1 MEYIF
6 SMLRDFA
13 TVRAVFLDSLSW
25 AGLVKYFAAI
35 LLLKF
40 VHETAHSLAAIHF
53 NCRERGIGLG
63 FTVFYP
69 RLYTDTTDS
78 DSGENRIGP
87 HGAARAAVPPGG
99 VGRSEYDIR
108 HICAE
113 TAVAVEA
120 GVPAERDAG
129 RRGGFGEAHG
139 VRLCAGSRHRQ
150 TQTGGRSNRLP
161 ARFA

>member
-53 NCRERGIGLG
+53 NCRVRGIGLG

-69 RLYTDTTDS
+69 RLYTS
-78 DSGENRIGP
+78 C
-87 HGAARAAVPPGG
+87 GAA
-99 VGRSEYDIR
+99 GRSWPF
-108 HICAE
+108 
-113 TAVAVEA
+113 
-120 GVPAERDAG
+120 GVRYPAHLCRNCRRCRSRRSCRKG
-129 RRGGFGEAHG
+129 RRPERWFLRSSWCTPVRRIATSANSNRGKKQPFTCA
-139 VRLCAGSRHRQ
+139 VRLRPGRYGS
-150 TQTGGRSNRLP
+150 P
-161 ARFA
+161 P